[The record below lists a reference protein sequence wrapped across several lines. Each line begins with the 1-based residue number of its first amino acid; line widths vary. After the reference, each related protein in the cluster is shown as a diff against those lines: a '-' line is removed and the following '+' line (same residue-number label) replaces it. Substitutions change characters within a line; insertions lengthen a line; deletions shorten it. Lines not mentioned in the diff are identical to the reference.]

1 MYFTLLPS
9 YVMVRVTFNVIQLL
23 YRGKKAEQY
32 FVRLSCTFL
41 YRKLL
46 LKVWLKPGLNLTVF
60 RGTGPG
66 EKNKN
71 KNKKYM
77 AENSYNRRQNELRHF
92 AQNWAFLRFINESSV
107 AQKSEYPI

>member
-1 MYFTLLPS
+1 
-9 YVMVRVTFNVIQLL
+9 MVRVTFNVIQLL
-23 YRGKKAEQY
+23 YRGKKAEQF

-66 EKNKN
+66 EKNK
-71 KNKKYM
+71 K
-77 AENSYNRRQNELRHF
+77 
-92 AQNWAFLRFINESSV
+92 
-107 AQKSEYPI
+107 QKQKQKIHGRE